1 MRVLSCCTFSM
12 TISSPFSTGFFT
24 LWRECRMWVLRGG
37 ERWEVGT
44 GEVGEGVEGAEGEG
58 VWGGGEL
65 G

>member
-1 MRVLSCCTFSM
+1 
-12 TISSPFSTGFFT
+12 
-24 LWRECRMWVLRGG
+24 MWVSRGG